1 MNTMTPE
8 DVDKIAAAYRE
19 AGKRCVRTVV
29 ENIFDW
35 ALQGPMDGARIAV
48 TGYGNNSG
56 SDST

>member
-1 MNTMTPE
+1 MTPE
-8 DVDKIAAAYRE
+8 DVEKIAAAYRE
-19 AGKRCVRTVV
+19 TGKRCVRTVV